1 MSQYKALLEKQNK
14 EKQEK
19 EAKEKQEKQKSEEA
33 KRKKNEAKQKQEAKP
48 KVEEYPT
55 YDSTYEH
62 SNEKKPDRGGYRFV
76 IWLLFLT
83 LVCLCDLVSCYYSFF
98 IKFFLNVN
106 CLLFKEIGVFYISK

>member
-33 KRKKNEAKQKQEAKP
+33 KRKKNEAKQKQEAKA

-55 YDSTYEH
+55 YESTYEH
-62 SNEKKPDRGGYRFV
+62 PNDKKPDRGGYRF
-76 IWLLFLT
+76 IFLLLT
-83 LVCLCDLVSCYYSFF
+83 LIFV
-98 IKFFLNVN
+98 
-106 CLLFKEIGVFYISK
+106 